1 MAIDQR
7 NRFAKNVF
15 TYQIKKDHKVFLFW
29 EGKHV
34 MILKSKKAEDF
45 LRKIEG
51 LDCREAQL
59 LMAKVTGNFK
69 RGNERQKAKR
79 D

>member
-1 MAIDQR
+1 MGIDQR
-7 NRFAKNVF
+7 NRFAHDVF
-15 TYQIKKDHKVFLFW
+15 TYQIKKDGKIFLFW
-29 EGKHV
+29 EGKQV
-34 MILKSKKAEDF
+34 MIVKGKKAEDF

-51 LDCREAQL
+51 LERREAQL

-69 RGNERQKAKR
+69 RGNERQKGKG